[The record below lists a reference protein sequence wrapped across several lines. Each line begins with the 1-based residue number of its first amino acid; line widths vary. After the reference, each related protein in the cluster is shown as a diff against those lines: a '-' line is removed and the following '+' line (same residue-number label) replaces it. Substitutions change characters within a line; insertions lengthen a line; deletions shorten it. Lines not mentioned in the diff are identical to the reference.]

1 MSWARSLARSSAAAV
16 LLCSALAFGQAEEAP
31 EEYQPPPGVPM
42 SPEPS
47 HAASQQE
54 ASDHRWLVAVQPRF
68 VIGLSGAGELPRI
81 GYGFGLNVGRALVV
95 RGAVRL
101 GIGASFAYDR
111 VAYGGKQDAQQN
123 ISNAVES
130 IAHASFSADVRL
142 DALLLAGRIRPWAM
156 LGPALSVATYSEPA
170 PTQFSANPSST
181 HALPGLRAAVGLA
194 GLVWRSLELGAHLEW
209 LVTFDGPSLGT
220 PPVQPLTPGTFS
232 VGLDVGFRF

>member
-1 MSWARSLARSSAAAV
+1 
-16 LLCSALAFGQAEEAP
+16 
-31 EEYQPPPGVPM
+31 M

-47 HAASQQE
+47 HAAAQQE
-54 ASDHRWLVAVQPRF
+54 ASDHRWLVAVQPRL
-68 VIGLSGAGELPRI
+68 VIGLSGNGELPRV
-81 GYGFGLNVGRALVV
+81 GYGFGLNIGRALLV

-101 GIGASFAYDR
+101 GLGASFAYDR
-111 VAYGGKQDAQQN
+111 VAYDNKQDSQQN
-123 ISNAVES
+123 FSNSVTS
-130 IAHASFSADVRL
+130 IAHASFSADLRL

-170 PTQFSANPSST
+170 PPQASSGPSST
-181 HALPGLRAAVGLA
+181 HALPALRAAVGLA